1 MTGKVS
7 ASSPPRPS
15 PMQNLALALTS
26 LLLPLRVPPRPGLV
40 GCFPQLLATGVREGA
55 AHLGAEAL
63 TSTIRTSQY
72 GCAAAAAA
80 SHAPVSFACTSHL
93 ALTQPP
99 ARVNARAGCVSAQ
112 PRWRGAR
119 VRGGRPTTRLAR
131 AERCRVSGGRGSGL
145 CLD

>member
-7 ASSPPRPS
+7 ASSPARPS

-26 LLLPLRVPPRPGLV
+26 LLLPLRVPLRPGLV

-80 SHAPVSFACTSHL
+80 SHAPVSFACTSPDL

-99 ARVNARAGCVSAQ
+99 ARVNAN
-112 PRWRGAR
+112 
-119 VRGGRPTTRLAR
+119 AR
-131 AERCRVSGGRGSGL
+131 ACPHSRGVARDAATRVCVHR
-145 CLD
+145 